1 MPEPMSDERLSEIEQ
16 AGCQGH
22 FLDDGGLP
30 IYCACSAAAID
41 DLIAEVRRLREIIR
55 EGHNA
60 LENITAVYHREMDW
74 HDVDWQS
81 FERAR
86 AALYAIGWP
95 MIQAMTTD

>member
-1 MPEPMSDERLSEIEQ
+1 VTTMPEPMSEVRLAEIEGFMRDGVCLDPEQ
-16 AGCQGH
+16 A
-22 FLDDGGLP
+22 LE
-30 IYCACSAAAID
+30 
-41 DLIAEVRRLREIIR
+41 LIAEVRRLREIIR